1 MSKFKVEVAKSNT
14 NNWNTTCFPEIFDAD
29 TKEEAVTMAK
39 DIFDKCFDC
48 TADEYVY
55 RAIAC

>member
-1 MSKFKVEVAKSNT
+1 MSKFKVDVAKPNT

-29 TKEEAVTMAK
+29 CKEDAVTMAK

-48 TADEYVY
+48 TANEYIY

>member
-1 MSKFKVEVAKSNT
+1 MSKFKVEVAEPNT
-14 NNWNTTCFPEIFDAD
+14 SDWNTTCFPEIFDAD

>member
-1 MSKFKVEVAKSNT
+1 MSKFKVEVAEPNT

-29 TKEEAVTMAK
+29 TNEEAVTMAK

-55 RAIAC
+55 RAIGC